1 MVLND
6 LHDTQHGDLP
16 PLWGPW
22 TISISVTWEL
32 AVSTEFQAPPETCR
46 IRVNFHAESE
56 WIFMIPRQYTFS
68 WFHSHLILWEVF
80 TKFWRWVLVYISVYI
95 ITIYVAFPE
104 HDALWKRKKLWS
116 FMDDWFLAIVKSQ
129 SEYLNHFP
137 STWSFSKLKPFFGKH
152 CFPFHICVH
161 MNSIFVGNLSHMFL
175 IHLHLTLEKVVLQQQ
190 LPVQKNLSLWVNPS

>member
-1 MVLND
+1 M
-6 LHDTQHGDLP
+6 G
-16 PLWGPW
+16 
-22 TISISVTWEL
+22 
-32 AVSTEFQAPPETCR
+32 TCR
-46 IRVNFHAESE
+46 PCGVRGLSASALPGSLLSVQNFRPHLRLAESE

>member
-6 LHDTQHGDLP
+6 LHDDQHGDLLP
-16 PLWGPW
+16 WWAPW
-22 TISISVTWEL
+22 TINIIVTWEL
-32 AVSTEFQAPPETCR
+32 AVSTAFQVPPETCQ
-46 IRVNFHAESE
+46 IRVNFHNSQT
-56 WIFMIPRQYTFS
+56 IHMHLS
-68 WFHSHLILWEVF
+68 WFHSHLIMWEVF
-80 TKFWRWVLVYISVYI
+80 TKFWRWVLLYISVYI

-104 HDALWKRKKLWS
+104 HDTLLKRKKLWS
-116 FMDDWFLAIVKSQ
+116 FMDDWFLAVVKSQ

-152 CFPFHICVH
+152 CFPFHIWVH